1 MGTSI
6 GLNSLFNVMVYFC
19 RLKGLRQ
26 HVGDMIRSTKVLMQR
41 KEMDVSEPDLSIR
54 NQAQNIDRGEQNP
67 SRECTSEV

>member
-1 MGTSI
+1 
-6 GLNSLFNVMVYFC
+6 
-19 RLKGLRQ
+19 
-26 HVGDMIRSTKVLMQR
+26 MQR